1 VSMVLLYRAGGA
13 VTIGMRQDAI
23 LAGQAT
29 LWEDSRARVITPL
42 AR

>member
-1 VSMVLLYRAGGA
+1 MVLLYRSAPRVA
-13 VTIGMRQDAI
+13 NGMRQDAI

-29 LWEDSRARVITPL
+29 LCGDRRGRIMLPL